1 MSELGAQG
9 AVATKPGAP
18 AALRAIIGYTLRST
32 LPGRRWLGALV
43 AAVTSVLFGLIATTL
58 PDTADGAFAGVAA
71 NALFTLVLPVTC
83 LVIGDA
89 VLGAEVRSGTF
100 VFTWMSPVPTWQI
113 ALGRWVAG
121 TIASAGTLAVAFALS
136 AVVAGAP
143 GAAGSAA
150 VAGAFGA
157 AAYVAVFIAI
167 GCITRRA
174 AVWSLAFV
182 FLVERL
188 LGAALAGIAQ
198 LSPSWEARAA
208 FVGLSDIRDDLERS
222 GLPHGS
228 GALVRLVLITV
239 VALLLADS
247 RLRHRRLAGAA
258 E

>member
-1 MSELGAQG
+1 LSTAPNALP
-9 AVATKPGAP
+9 TKPSTLT
-18 AALRAIIGYTLRST
+18 ALRAVVGYTMRSA
-32 LPGRRWLGALV
+32 LPGRRWLGALL
-43 AAVTSVLFGLIATTL
+43 AAATSVLFGLLSTTL
-58 PDTADGAFAGVAA
+58 PDTAEGAFAGVAA

-100 VFTWMSPVPTWQI
+100 TFTWMSPVPTWLVAI
-113 ALGRWVAG
+113 GRWLGG
-121 TIASAGTLAVAFALS
+121 TLAAAGTLAVAFALA

-143 GAAGSAA
+143 DAAAPIAIS
-150 VAGAFGA
+150 GAFGA

-167 GCITRRA
+167 GCITKRA

-208 FVGLSDIRDDLERS
+208 FVGLSDVRDDLERE
-222 GLPHGS
+222 GIPHGS
-228 GALVRLVLITV
+228 AALVRLAVITV
-239 VALLLADS
+239 VALVLASS
-247 RLRHRRLAGAA
+247 RLRSLKHTGSAD
-258 E
+258 